1 MLLKLKF
8 IMNVCILGNG
18 LTSLTLAKSLINKG
32 ICVDIIYNNKKD
44 KTNFDRTIGISKIN
58 LDFFNKEILNINK
71 LSWNINKIEI
81 YSENLNNERI
91 LNFQNNDQKLFSVIR
106 NYELIYHLKQKLKK
120 DKLCKFKNSLINKN
134 ILSSGYDLIIN
145 CEFSNFITKKFFS
158 KRIEKKYD
166 NYAYTTIIKH
176 SKTSNNKAIQIF
188 TSRGPLAFLP
198 ISKFETSVVYSV
210 KGNQKIDFKDLVRF
224 YNKSYNILHINNS
237 SRFELQ
243 MSNLRNYYRGNI
255 LAFGDLLHKIHP
267 LAGQGFNMTL
277 RDIKIF
283 SEIIQKR
290 LNLGLPL
297 DLSVND
303 EFEKKSKHI
312 NYIFSNGIDFI
323 YEFFNFER
331 KTKSKIFSKTV
342 KFLGKNSNINKKFVK
357 IADNG
362 FLF

>member
-1 MLLKLKF
+1 
-8 IMNVCILGNG
+8 MNVCILGNG
-18 LTSLTLAKSLINKG
+18 LSSLALAKSLVNTG
-32 ICVDIIYNNKKD
+32 LNVDIIFDEKKIKNNY
-44 KTNFDRTIGISKIN
+44 DRTIGISKVN
-58 LDFFNKEILNINK
+58 LEFFNKNILNINK

-91 LNFQNNDQKLFSVIR
+91 LDFQNTDQKLFSIIK
-106 NYELIYHLKQKLKK
+106 NHELIDYLTKNLKK
-120 DKLCKFKNSLINKN
+120 EKLCKFKKNLVNKKV
-134 ILSSGYDLIIN
+134 LSYGYDLIIN

-158 KRIEKKYD
+158 KRITKNYN

-176 SKTSNNKAIQIF
+176 SKIINNKAIQIF
-188 TSRGPLAFLP
+188 TSKGPLAFLP
-198 ISKFETSVVYSV
+198 ISKFETSVVYSI
-210 KGNQKIDFKDLVRF
+210 KGDQINDFKDLIRS
-224 YNKSYNILHINNS
+224 YNKFYKILHINNF
-237 SRFELQ
+237 SRFKLQ
-243 MSNLRNYYRGNI
+243 MSNLRNYYHGNI

-283 SEIIQKR
+283 SEIVQKKI
-290 LNLGLPL
+290 NLGLPL

-323 YEFFNFER
+323 YEFFNFET
-331 KTKSKIFSKTV
+331 KTKSKIFSRTA
-342 KFLGKNSNINKKFVK
+342 KFLGKNLNLNKKFIE

>member
-1 MLLKLKF
+1 
-8 IMNVCILGNG
+8 MNVCILGNG
-18 LTSLTLAKSLINKG
+18 LTSLTLAKSLVNKG
-32 ICVDIIYNNKKD
+32 INVEIISNKKKK
-44 KTNFDRTIGISKIN
+44 KTYYDRTIGISKIN

-81 YSENLNNERI
+81 YSENLNYKKI
-91 LNFQNNDQKLFSVIR
+91 LNFQNNGKNLFSVLK
-106 NYELIYHLKQKLKK
+106 NNELIDYLTKKLKK
-120 DKLCKFKNSLINKN
+120 EKLCKFKKNLVNKKV
-134 ILSSGYDLIIN
+134 LSYGYDLIIN

-158 KRIEKKYD
+158 KRITKNYN

-176 SKTSNNKAIQIF
+176 SKTINNKAIQIF

-198 ISKFETSVVYSV
+198 VSKFETSVVYSV

-224 YNKSYNILHINNS
+224 YNKSYDILHINNS

-243 MSNLRNYYRGNI
+243 MSNLRNYHHGNI

-323 YEFFNFER
+323 YEYFNFER
-331 KTKSKIFSKTV
+331 KTKSKILSKTV
-342 KFLGKNSNINKKFVK
+342 KFFGNNSNLNKKFIK

>member
-1 MLLKLKF
+1 MLKLKF

-18 LTSLTLAKSLINKG
+18 LSSLALAKSLVNIGLN
-32 ICVDIIYNNKKD
+32 VDIIFNEKKIKNNY
-44 KTNFDRTIGISKIN
+44 DRTVGISKVN
-58 LDFFNKEILNINK
+58 LEFFNKNILNINK

-81 YSENLNNERI
+81 YSENLNNEKI
-91 LNFQNNDQKLFSVIR
+91 LNFQNNGQKLFSVIR
-106 NYELIYHLKQKLKK
+106 NRELIDCLTKNLKK
-120 DKLCKFKNSLINKN
+120 EKLCNFKKISVNKN
-134 ILSSGYDLIIN
+134 ILKQRYDLIIN

-158 KRIEKKYD
+158 KRIIKNYN

-176 SKTSNNKAIQIF
+176 SKTINNKAIQIF

-198 ISKFETSVVYSV
+198 VSKFETSVVYSV
-210 KGNQKIDFKDLVRF
+210 KGDQKIDFKDLVKF
-224 YNKSYNILHINNS
+224 YNKFYKIVNIDNF
-237 SRFELQ
+237 SRSEIK
-243 MSNLRNYYRGNI
+243 MSNLRNYYHRNI

-283 SEIIQKR
+283 SEIVQKK

-297 DLSVND
+297 DLSVNE

-331 KTKSKIFSKTV
+331 KTKSKILSKTA
-342 KFLGKNSNINKKFVK
+342 KFLGKNFNLNKKFIE

>member
-1 MLLKLKF
+1 
-8 IMNVCILGNG
+8 MNVCILGNG
-18 LTSLTLAKSLINKG
+18 LTSLTLAKSLVNKG
-32 ICVDIIYNNKKD
+32 ICVDIISNNKKG

-58 LDFFNKEILNINK
+58 LDFFNKEILDINK
-71 LSWNINKIEI
+71 LSWDINKIEI
-81 YSENLNNERI
+81 YSENLNYERI
-91 LNFQNNDQKLFSVIR
+91 LNFQDNDQKLFSVIR
-106 NYELIYHLKQKLKK
+106 NHELINHLSKKLKR
-120 DKLCKFKNSLINKN
+120 DKLCKFKKNLINQD
-134 ILSSGYDLIIN
+134 ILKRGYDLIIN
-145 CEFSNFITKKFFS
+145 CEFSNFITKKYFF
-158 KRIEKKYD
+158 KRITK
-166 NYAYTTIIKH
+166 NYNNLAYTTIIKH
-176 SKTSNNKAIQIF
+176 SEVDNNKAIQIF

-198 ISKFETSVVYSV
+198 ISKFETSVVYSI
-210 KGNQKIDFKDLVRF
+210 KGNQKINFKDLIRF
-224 YNKSYNILHINNS
+224 YNKFYNILRIDNFS
-237 SRFELQ
+237 QFELQ
-243 MSNLRNYYRGNI
+243 MSNLRNYYHDNI

-283 SEIIQKR
+283 SEIIQEK

-297 DLSVND
+297 NVSVND

-331 KTKSKIFSKTV
+331 KTKSKILSKTV
-342 KFLGKNSNINKKFVK
+342 KFFGDNSSINKKFIK

>member
-1 MLLKLKF
+1 MLKLNF

-18 LTSLTLAKSLINKG
+18 LTSLTLAKSLVNKG
-32 ICVDIIYNNKKD
+32 INVEIISNKK
-44 KTNFDRTIGISKIN
+44 KKKIYYDRTIGISKIN

-81 YSENLNNERI
+81 YSENLNYKKI
-91 LNFQNNDQKLFSVIR
+91 LNFQNNGKNLFSVLK
-106 NYELIYHLKQKLKK
+106 NNELIDYLTKKLKK
-120 DKLCKFKNSLINKN
+120 DKLCKFKENLIHKN
-134 ILSSGYDLIIN
+134 ILTQNYNLIIN
-145 CEFSNFITKKFFS
+145 CDFSNFITKRFFF
-158 KRIEKKYD
+158 KRLIKNYD
-166 NYAYTTIIKH
+166 DYAYTSIIKH
-176 SKTSNNKAIQIF
+176 SKVVNNKAVQIF

-198 ISKFETSVVYSV
+198 ISETETSVVYSV
-210 KGNQKIDFKDLVRF
+210 KGNQEIDFKKLIRF
-224 YNKSYNILHINNS
+224 YNKFYNILHISNF
-237 SRFELQ
+237 SRFKLQ
-243 MSNLRNYYRGNI
+243 MSNLRDYHHGNV

-277 RDIKIF
+277 RDIKIL
-283 SEIIQKR
+283 SEIIQEK

-297 DLSVND
+297 NVSVNE

-323 YEFFNFER
+323 YEFFNLES
-331 KTKSKIFSKTV
+331 KSKNKIFTKTV
-342 KFLGKNSNINKKFVK
+342 EFLGKNSNLNKKFIK

>member
-1 MLLKLKF
+1 
-8 IMNVCILGNG
+8 MNVCILGNG
-18 LTSLTLAKSLINKG
+18 LTSLTLAKSLTNIGLN
-32 ICVDIIYNNKKD
+32 VDIIFSEKKN
-44 KTNFDRTIGISKIN
+44 KTNYNRTIGISKAN
-58 LDFFNKEILNINK
+58 LEFFNKEILYIDK
-71 LSWNINKIEI
+71 LAWDIDKIEI
-81 YSENLNNERI
+81 YSENLNNEKI
-91 LNFQNNDQKLFSVIR
+91 LNFQNNGQKLFSVIR
-106 NYELIYHLKQKLKK
+106 NRELIDCLTKNLKK
-120 DKLCKFKNSLINKN
+120 EKLCKFKKIFVNKN
-134 ILSSGYDLIIN
+134 ILTQGYNLIIN

-158 KRIEKKYD
+158 KRIIKNYN

-176 SKTSNNKAIQIF
+176 SKTINNKAIQIF

-210 KGNQKIDFKDLVRF
+210 KGNQKVDFKDLVKF
-224 YNKSYNILHINNS
+224 YNKSYNIENIDNF
-237 SRFELQ
+237 SRSELK
-243 MSNLRNYYRGNI
+243 MSNLRNYYHRNI

-283 SEIIQKR
+283 SEIVQKK

-297 DLSVND
+297 DLSVNE

-331 KTKSKIFSKTV
+331 KTKSKIFSKTA
-342 KFLGKNSNINKKFVK
+342 KFLGKNFNLNKKFIE